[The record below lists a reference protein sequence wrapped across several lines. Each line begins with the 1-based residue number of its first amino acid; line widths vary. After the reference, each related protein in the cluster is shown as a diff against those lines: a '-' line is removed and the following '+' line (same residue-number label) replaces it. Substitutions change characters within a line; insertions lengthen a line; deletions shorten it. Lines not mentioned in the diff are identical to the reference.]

1 MTTVPSE
8 NILKLRK
15 LTHEICSKQN
25 NDGYK
30 GMFLNLKNVLDSSKK
45 EIISLKTIKAKMK
58 CYENMCI
65 NITNILDNIKIN

>member
-8 NILKLRK
+8 NILKLRI
-15 LTHEICSKQN
+15 LSDEICSRQN

-30 GMFLNLKNVLDSSKK
+30 EIVLNLKNILDSGKK
-45 EIISLKTIKAKMK
+45 EIISLKTIKTKMK
-58 CYENMCI
+58 CYENMCV